1 MGLPPYIL
9 ASALDT
15 IVAQRLVRKI
25 CPHCKR
31 EKEKS
36 SQEIAIIEAM
46 MKDTGMSAL
55 PSSQMKLYEGTGCS
69 ECGNSGYK

>member
-25 CPHCKR
+25 CPHCKQ

-36 SQEIAIIEAM
+36 PQEIAIIEAM

-55 PSSQMKLYEGTGCS
+55 PSSQMKLYEG
-69 ECGNSGYK
+69 K